1 MEHTIKTKKRL
12 TFTDQLRVLF
22 KGILDP
28 LAELLNRWGIHP
40 NVLTL
45 TGVVGTGVGA
55 LLVSQGRLSLGGLL
69 IMLMGPI
76 DALDG
81 PVARVRGEPEDFGAF
96 VDSVSDRYSELMI
109 FAGLLWYF
117 LQQGNWGASML
128 VFLAAGGSVLVS
140 YVRARAQSLG
150 FDAKVGILTRVE
162 RFLVIGPALL
172 LNIPIIGV
180 GIVAIGA
187 NITALQRVIYVR
199 REARSR

>member
-1 MEHTIKTKKRL
+1 
-12 TFTDQLRVLF
+12 
-22 KGILDP
+22 
-28 LAELLNRWGIHP
+28 
-40 NVLTL
+40 
-45 TGVVGTGVGA
+45 VGTGVGA